1 MSRGIKQKKLKGKS
15 RHSAPSS
22 QSLKMKRR
30 MKQELIKSKDKL
42 KSRADDGQIT
52 PEEYAG
58 DQLKYKAEESLYVA
72 GLRGKAGVKK
82 AKEKAKEKVK
92 EHRQE
97 KRDEQI
103 REMVDRD
110 DSLKSEAVSVSAD
123 SPVDAPTD
131 TSMDIQADLPAS
143 VGMSE
148 KADMPASVDIP
159 IEGQAVAPVNS
170 SKGNRITPK
179 QGEAVT
185 EPEFG
190 LGTFSGSKEVSEWK
204 ESGSVVQPG
213 REPIAKASKDSE
225 KTPMEKAERAEGATK
240 TDFRP
245 SDKSGLETGPV
256 KTEKQVDQPKTTT
269 VSRASSE
276 KADMVLPHSSRQELP
291 PVNESSQV
299 ATKTALPK
307 TILQRDIPAQKADI
321 KSFKPSIK
329 REKKFVKTA
338 DKSATSGLLPFG
350 KVSGKVSGKG
360 IKTAG
365 KMADASANGTHM
377 AAQSIKS
384 GRTLAQKTS
393 TLVKKSA
400 KTGAKGV
407 AAAVRVALS
416 TIKSL
421 IALLLPGGT
430 ILLVIISVICAIG
443 MLVGSVFGIFFSSE
457 KSSRRQDKT
466 MQQVVREING
476 EYQDKI
482 AEARAVEGYEEVVIS
497 GSSAV
502 WREVLA
508 VYAVKVNLDP
518 DPEAGQEVATLDE
531 GKIQM
536 LKDIFWSMNEVESEI
551 REVEK
556 IIYEEEVDEEGNIT
570 IVEVERRMVN
580 TLYITIRHKTA
591 AEMAQEL
598 SFSNTQQQNM
608 AELLSEEYR
617 SLWAAVLYGIREGE
631 DQIVAVAVSQLG
643 NAGGE
648 PYWSHFGFSSRI
660 EWCACFVTWCAD
672 ECGYVAD
679 GIMPNVIGCVAG
691 MNWFKERD
699 QWIDGNNEPVPGMI
713 IYFDW
718 DDPEGEFGPQDGKP
732 DHVGIVEK
740 VVDGIIYTVEGNSG
754 DAVRQNQYP
763 VGEHVILGFGVPE
776 Y

>member
-1 MSRGIKQKKLKGKS
+1 MNKRINTKKNRVARKNQVRTTNS
-15 RHSAPSS
+15 PTAMR
-22 QSLKMKRR
+22 QMQ
-30 MKQELIKSKDKL
+30 QELIKSKDKL
-42 KSRADDGQIT
+42 KNRADGGQIT

-110 DSLKSEAVSVSAD
+110 DSLKGEAVSVSAD
-123 SPVDAPTD
+123 PSVDAPTD
-131 TSMDIQADLPAS
+131 TSIDVQVDLPAR

-148 KADMPASVDIP
+148 KADMPASVDTP
-159 IEGQAVAPVNS
+159 IEGQAVAPTDS
-170 SKGNRITPK
+170 WAGSGITPK
-179 QGEAVT
+179 QGETVA

-190 LGTFSGSKEVSEWK
+190 LGTFSGSKEVSGWK
-204 ESGSVVQPG
+204 ESGSVVQHR
-213 REPIAKASKDSE
+213 REPIKKASKDS
-225 KTPMEKAERAEGATK
+225 KKMPMEKAERAEKATK
-240 TDFRP
+240 TDSRP
-245 SDKSGLETGPV
+245 SDKSGVETGLV
-256 KTEKQVDQPKTTT
+256 KTERQVNQSKTTN
-269 VSRASSE
+269 VSKASSE
-276 KADMVLPHSSRQELP
+276 KADMLLPHSSRQELP
-291 PVNESSQV
+291 PVNQSSQM

-307 TILQRDIPAQKADI
+307 TIRQRDIPAQKADI

-329 REKKFVKTA
+329 GEKKYVKTA
-338 DKSATSGLLPFG
+338 ERSAISGLLP
-350 KVSGKVSGKG
+350 SGKMSGKG

-365 KMADASANGTHM
+365 KMADASAKSIHM
-377 AAQSIKS
+377 AAQSVKS

-393 TLVKKSA
+393 TLVKKTA

-457 KSSRRQDKT
+457 KSSSRQDKT
-466 MQQVVREING
+466 MQQVVRKING

-482 AEARAVEGYEEVVIS
+482 AEARAVEGYEEVVIR

-531 GKIQM
+531 GKIQT

-608 AELLSEEYR
+608 VELLSEEYR

-631 DQIVAVAVSQLG
+631 DQIVAVALSQLG

-672 ECGYVAD
+672 ECGYLAD
-679 GIMPNVIGCVAG
+679 GIMPGVIGCVAG

-699 QWIDGNNEPVPGMI
+699 QWINGNNEPVPGMI

-740 VVDGIIYTVEGNSG
+740 VVDGVIFTVEGNSG
-754 DAVRQNQYP
+754 DSVRQNQYP
-763 VGEHVILGFGVPE
+763 VGEHVILGFGVVE

>member
-1 MSRGIKQKKLKGKS
+1 MSKIKTKQKNDQAGKGKS
-15 RHSAPSS
+15 KGKVSS
-22 QSLKMKRR
+22 SHKPAQMRRR
-30 MKQELIKSKDKL
+30 MKQKLIKSKGKL
-42 KSRADDGQIT
+42 KNRADDGQIT

-58 DQLKYKAEESLYVA
+58 DQLKYKAEETLYVA
-72 GLRGKAGVKK
+72 GQEGKAGLKK
-82 AKEKAKEKVK
+82 AKEKAKERVK
-92 EHRQE
+92 EHRREKQE
-97 KRDEQI
+97 ERI
-103 REMVDRD
+103 REMMDRD
-110 DSLKSEAVSVSAD
+110 GTLKDEAVSVSAD
-123 SPVDAPTD
+123 PPVDAPTD
-131 TSMDIQADLPAS
+131 AQVD
-143 VGMSE
+143 VSE
-148 KADMPASVDIP
+148 RSD
-159 IEGQAVAPVNS
+159 
-170 SKGNRITPK
+170 ITPK
-179 QGEAVT
+179 QGEAMKA
-185 EPEFG
+185 
-190 LGTFSGSKEVSEWK
+190 GSARRKTQ
-204 ESGSVVQPG
+204 ESQ
-213 REPIAKASKDSE
+213 AKASALPKD
-225 KTPMEKAERAEGATK
+225 P
-240 TDFRP
+240 
-245 SDKSGLETGPV
+245 
-256 KTEKQVDQPKTTT
+256 TEKPN
-269 VSRASSE
+269 
-276 KADMVLPHSSRQELP
+276 MVISHGHGQDLSPEIQI
-291 PVNESSQV
+291 SQV
-299 ATKTALPK
+299 STKISALPK
-307 TILQRDIPAQKADI
+307 TVRQREIPSQKTDI
-321 KSFKPSIK
+321 KSFKPTIK

-338 DKSATSGLLPFG
+338 DRSATSGLLPSRRVG
-350 KVSGKVSGKG
+350 GRG
-360 IKTAG
+360 IKTAE
-365 KMADASANGTHM
+365 KMTGTSAKGTHM
-377 AAQSIKS
+377 AAQSVKS
-384 GRTLAQKTS
+384 GKTLAQKTS
-393 TLVKKSA
+393 SLVKKSA

-407 AAAVRVALS
+407 AAAVKVALS

-457 KSSRRQDKT
+457 KSSSRQDKT

-482 AEARAVEGYEEVVIS
+482 AEARALESYEEVVIS

-531 GKIQM
+531 GKIQT

-591 AEMAQEL
+591 MEMAQEL

-617 SLWAAVLYGIREGE
+617 SLWAAVLYGIHEGE
-631 DQIVAVAVSQLG
+631 DQIVAVALSQLG
-643 NAGGE
+643 NEGGE

-691 MNWFKERD
+691 MNWFKARD

-754 DAVRQNQYP
+754 DSVRQNQYP
-763 VGEHVILGFGVPE
+763 VGEHVILGFGVVE

>member
-1 MSRGIKQKKLKGKS
+1 MSHRIKEKKLKGKS
-15 RHSAPSS
+15 GHSALSS
-22 QSLKMKRR
+22 LSLKMRRR

-42 KSRADDGQIT
+42 KNRADDGQIT
-52 PEEYAG
+52 SEEDAG
-58 DQLKYKAEESLYVA
+58 DQLKYKAEETLYVA
-72 GLRGKAGVKK
+72 GQEGKTGLKK
-82 AKEKAKEKVK
+82 AKEKAKEKIK
-92 EHRQE
+92 EHRREKQE
-97 KRDEQI
+97 ERI
-103 REMVDRD
+103 REMVEGDKALED
-110 DSLKSEAVSVSAD
+110 EVVGVSAD

-131 TSMDIQADLPAS
+131 TSIDVQVDLPAR
-143 VGMSE
+143 VGISE
-148 KADMPASVDIP
+148 EADIPVRVDIH
-159 IEGQAVAPVNS
+159 IEGQTVAPTDSWVVS
-170 SKGNRITPK
+170 GITPK
-179 QGEAVT
+179 QGETVT
-185 EPEFG
+185 EPEFR
-190 LGTFSGSKEVSEWK
+190 LGTFSGSIEVSEWK

-213 REPIAKASKDSE
+213 REPIAKASKDS
-225 KTPMEKAERAEGATK
+225 KKMPMEKAEMEEGVTK

-245 SDKSGLETGPV
+245 SNKSGLEIRSV
-256 KTEKQVDQPKTTT
+256 KTEKPMDQPKATT

-276 KADMVLPHSSRQELP
+276 KADMVLPHSSRQERP
-291 PVNESSQV
+291 PVSQSSQV
-299 ATKTALPK
+299 TTKPVLPK
-307 TILQRDIPAQKADI
+307 TIRQRDIPAQKADI

-338 DKSATSGLLPFG
+338 NKSAASGLLP
-350 KVSGKVSGKG
+350 SGKVSGKG
-360 IKTAG
+360 IKTVG
-365 KMADASANGTHM
+365 KMADASAKSTHM
-377 AAQSIKS
+377 ATQSVKS

-393 TLVKKSA
+393 ILVKKSA
-400 KTGAKGV
+400 KTVAKGV

-457 KSSRRQDKT
+457 KSSSRQDKT

-482 AEARAVEGYEEVVIS
+482 AEARDVEGYEEVVIS

-531 GKIQM
+531 GKIQT

-580 TLYITIRHKTA
+580 TLFITIRHKTA

-598 SFSNTQQQNM
+598 SFSNTQQLNM
-608 AELLSEEYR
+608 ADLLSEEYR
-617 SLWAAVLYGIREGE
+617 SLWAAVLYGIHEGE
-631 DQIVAVAVSQLG
+631 DQIVAVALSQLG
-643 NAGGE
+643 NEGGE

-660 EWCACFVTWCAD
+660 EWCACFVTWCGD

-691 MNWFKERD
+691 MNWFKDRN

-754 DAVRQNQYP
+754 DSVRQNQYP
-763 VGEHVILGFGVPE
+763 VGEHVIMGFGVVE